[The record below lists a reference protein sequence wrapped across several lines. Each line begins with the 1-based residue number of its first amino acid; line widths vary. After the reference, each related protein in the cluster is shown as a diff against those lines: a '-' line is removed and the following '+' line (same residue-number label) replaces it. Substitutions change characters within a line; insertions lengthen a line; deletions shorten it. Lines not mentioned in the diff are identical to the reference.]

1 MKLNFSQKLVI
12 ARVALSF
19 VLLVAL
25 NFIPVTGWV
34 KLLCFV
40 IPYLIAGYDVLLSSV
55 KNIARGQ
62 VFDENFLMSLA
73 TIGAFVIGEYS
84 EAIFV
89 MLFYQIGE
97 LFQNI
102 AVAKSRNAISSLM
115 ELCADTARV
124 EKDGELIEMLP
135 EEVEVGSII
144 LIMPGERIPLDG
156 IIIEGTS
163 TVDTSALTG
172 ESLPAAVTVESS
184 IFSGCINL
192 EGVLKVKV
200 TKPYEEST
208 AARIL
213 ALVEE
218 SAEKKATSERFITRF
233 SKFYT
238 PIVVVAAVLLAV
250 LPPLLL
256 KGEWTE
262 WIHRSLLFLV
272 VSCPCALVIS
282 VPLTY
287 FAGMGGASKLGIL
300 VKGSSCL
307 DTLSKVDTVIMDKT
321 GTLTSGKFAVTGVYP
336 KGISAY
342 ELTYYAAHAEAYSKH
357 PLSKAVCE
365 MYEGSIDYERINDV
379 HEYAGKGVA
388 SNVCGKAVRVGN
400 AEFVGGEPLSVTA
413 VHVSIDDKY
422 CGYIELSDAPRS
434 TAKDMIAKIKKLG
447 VKHTVMLTGDRREI
461 AEPLSK
467 DLAIDD
473 VKSELLPEDKVRE
486 AERIISKAEGRVAY
500 VGDGINDAPV
510 LMRADVGIA
519 MGAFGSDAAI
529 EAADMVLMNDS
540 IEQLPYALALSRKV
554 RRIVI
559 QNIVFALFVKGAVLI
574 TGAFGIATMWEAV
587 FADVG
592 VSVIA
597 ILNAMRALRKL
608 NLD

>member
-19 VLLVAL
+19 VLLILV

-124 EKDGELIEMLP
+124 EKDGELIEMMP
-135 EEVEVGSII
+135 EEVEVGSVI

-156 IIIEGTS
+156 VIIEGTS

-172 ESLPAAVTVESS
+172 ESLPAAVTVESGVY
-184 IFSGCINL
+184 SGCINL
-192 EGVLKVKV
+192 EGVLKVRV
-200 TKPYEEST
+200 ARPYEEST

-218 SAEKKATSERFITRF
+218 SAEKKASSERFITRF

-238 PIVVVAAVLLAV
+238 PIVVAAAVLLAV
-250 LPPLLL
+250 LPPLLFN
-256 KGEWTE
+256 GEWTE

-287 FAGMGGASKLGIL
+287 FAGMGGASKLGML

-321 GTLTSGKFAVTGVYP
+321 GTLTSGKFTVTGVYP
-336 KGISAY
+336 KGMASD
-342 ELTYYAAHAEAYSKH
+342 ELICYAAHAEAYSKH
-357 PLSKAVCE
+357 PLSKAICE
-365 MYEGSIDYERINDV
+365 MYEGSIDHERITDV

-388 SNVCGKAVRVGN
+388 SNVSGKAVRVGN
-400 AEFVGGEPLSVTA
+400 AEFTGGEPLSVTA
-413 VHVSIDDKY
+413 VHVSVDNEY
-422 CGYIELSDAPRS
+422 CGYIELSDTPRS

-461 AEPLSK
+461 AEPLAK
-467 DLAIDD
+467 ELAIDE

-540 IEQLPYALALSRKV
+540 IEQLPYALALSKKV

-559 QNIVFALFVKGAVLI
+559 QNIVFALSVKGAVLI

-608 NLD
+608 DVD